1 MTCIFQHSAVT
12 ELEDTHTVLV
22 SADSMHS
29 GYKQHMKDKMV
40 VCFLNLHAFHR
51 VYAIRMMLRCKV
63 ECMSHIGAMQGSM
76 HAAGRLGDTQLV
88 YTLLKMH
95 SSHNRTIAYIP
106 YTCFAATFKE
116 QFLDLQANV
125 SLSLQSMLV
134 LNAIGRLQIHR
145 RST

>member
-51 VYAIRMMLRCKV
+51 VYAIHMMLRCKV
-63 ECMSHIGAMQGSM
+63 ECMSHIGAIQWGSIRVGLARQ
-76 HAAGRLGDTQLV
+76 HACCRLARR
-88 YTLLKMH
+88 H
-95 SSHNRTIAYIP
+95 
-106 YTCFAATFKE
+106 TF
-116 QFLDLQANV
+116 V
-125 SLSLQSMLV
+125 
-134 LNAIGRLQIHR
+134 
-145 RST
+145 T